1 MRMMKRFDT
10 YLSRLCEVLG
20 HADRDA
26 PMREYCTGLMLPL
39 KRKSVEPIAAH
50 IGPQAVSAKHQSLL
64 HFVGNSSWPD
74 EAMLRSVHDYVMERV
89 PKAGRKGW
97 VLVVDDTGHP
107 KQGRDSVGVARQ
119 YCGMLGK
126 TDNCQVAVSVSK
138 ANALMSLPLA
148 YRLYLPQEWVKDA
161 PRRKATK
168 VPAEVGFATKE
179 FWQWHVELQ
188 GTPTPH
194 IKAPLKCPLLC
205 ATGAPMIA
213 QSEHSRADTCRRHSC
228 ANALRQFASSLATT
242 H

>member
-1 MRMMKRFDT
+1 MRMNRFGA
-10 YLSRLCEVLG
+10 SRSRVGEVLG
-20 HADRDA
+20 HADREE

-39 KRKSVEPIAAH
+39 ERKSVEPIAAH
-50 IGPQAVSAKHQSLL
+50 VGPQAVSAKHQSLL
-64 HFVGNSSWPD
+64 HFVGNSTWLD

-148 YRLYLPQEWVKDA
+148 YQLYLPQEWAKDTL
-161 PRRKATK
+161 RRKATK
-168 VPAEVGFATKE
+168 VPPEVSFATKPQIALE
-179 FWQWHVELQ
+179 QLAWTCKQ
-188 GTPTPH
+188 GMAAGVQAVAAHNGP
-194 IKAPLKCPLLC
+194 
-205 ATGAPMIA
+205 
-213 QSEHSRADTCRRHSC
+213 
-228 ANALRQFASSLATT
+228 
-242 H
+242 